1 MYLAGLGAAGAAMPA
16 WANTAIRSISTALA
30 PRTVLN
36 VIVQYAVDEY
46 GNLHYRV
53 VGSGVGWQ
61 RIVYQLDNVV
71 ININPA
77 SLDPIG
83 DDGSGNSSG
92 LSLLNW
98 NYGMPGYPSVM
109 DKLAEVTNTAEYQA
123 INTMMSSI
131 GASLAGME
139 VSAAAL
145 KIADNIP
152 AFLGRTGVAVGF
164 LGVGDNIMQMKKEGF
179 NWTDFLQATGS
190 GVILAIQIGAFFTP
204 VGAAVTAGIF
214 IAEMGLFFWELAED

>member
-1 MYLAGLGAAGAAMPA
+1 MAGRPDFHTFFKTTNMERRKFMYLAGVGAASAAIPAMPA
-16 WANTAIRSISTALA
+16 WANTAIRSISTALL
-30 PRTVLN
+30 PRKVLDG
-36 VIVQYAVDEY
+36 IIQYATDEQ

-61 RIVYQLDNVV
+61 RVVYNLDNVV

-77 SLDPIG
+77 GLDPIG

-98 NYGMPGYPSVM
+98 SYGMPGYPSIM
-109 DKLAEVTNTAEYQA
+109 DKLAEVTASPVYQG
-123 INTMMSSI
+123 IGWMMSSI
-131 GASLAGME
+131 GASLAGMD

-152 AFLGRTGVAVGF
+152 AFLGVTGKIVAGF
-164 LGVGDNIMQMKKEGF
+164 GIAD
-179 NWTDFLQATGS
+179 
-190 GVILAIQIGAFFTP
+190 ILAN
-204 VGAAVTAGIF
+204 
-214 IAEMGLFFWELAED
+214 